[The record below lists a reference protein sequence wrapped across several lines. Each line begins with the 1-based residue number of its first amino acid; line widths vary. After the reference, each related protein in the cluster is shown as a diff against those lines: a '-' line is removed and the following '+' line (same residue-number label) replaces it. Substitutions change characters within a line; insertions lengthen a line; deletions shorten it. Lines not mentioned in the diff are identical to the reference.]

1 MIREIV
7 PEAVFE
13 LRDVNS
19 RGSEKVDYGLTR
31 SAIERANNEADL
43 IIVGGSNLY
52 EGAFGWPWGVH
63 LDLEALKELQVPLFL
78 IGVGSGSS
86 FDSPLHKPSA
96 RAKLE
101 IRSLNEYA
109 VLSGARDVTTLEW
122 LHQLGVTKAKLM
134 GDPATF
140 IFNYPLQ
147 QTNDGQVLIT
157 IPPRRIWN
165 NKRQFWKVHTNGRAI
180 FSALVKLAR
189 TLLEKGEQVVIACND
204 RMDLPVAERLFDSW
218 LPHPVVCPAT
228 AEEYFQLL
236 AKSRAVVSG
245 RLHTAVVAFSLGIP
259 FLLIDIDQRTSGFLK
274 TYQLETSSIRP
285 TGSGMDLPLTEQAEV
300 LLGEGRSQMWQTQI
314 EKRNQM
320 HRVAMNLLQ
329 SALKS
334 IG

>member
-19 RGSEKVDYGLTR
+19 RGSEKVNYGLTR

-78 IGVGSGSS
+78 IGVGTGSS

-101 IRSLNEYA
+101 IKSLNEYA

-259 FLLIDIDQRTSGFLK
+259 FLLIDIDQRTNGFLK

-300 LLGEGRSQMWQTQI
+300 LLGEGRSQMWQTHI

>member
-1 MIREIV
+1 M
-7 PEAVFE
+7 
-13 LRDVNS
+13 
-19 RGSEKVDYGLTR
+19 
-31 SAIERANNEADL
+31 
-43 IIVGGSNLY
+43 
-52 EGAFGWPWGVH
+52 
-63 LDLEALKELQVPLFL
+63 
-78 IGVGSGSS
+78 
-86 FDSPLHKPSA
+86 
-96 RAKLE
+96 
-101 IRSLNEYA
+101 
-109 VLSGARDVTTLEW
+109 TTLEW

-259 FLLIDIDQRTSGFLK
+259 FLLIDIDQRTNGFLK